1 MTGLATAVDI
11 RCGGSLGTRSVRK
24 QIQALLHF
32 AIGNQKLRINANT
45 LVPSTSALVITGTVG
60 AGKSIYHKLFEQV
73 VGLMTEATNELDK
86 QIHDAR
92 LEHKDNVEEINES
105 TNLSQLI
112 SGVMDGKGKTSQR
125 FKSRKLLR
133 NPGTKEGWEK
143 ALEVETRIIQLVAE
157 GNDWWLRM
165 SRGATL
171 DQRSATLLYLNEMID
186 GETLVVDL
194 KTKGL
199 STRARNCN
207 NTMVIYG
214 HPMPCLRAQDSLKGA
229 GI

>member
-1 MTGLATAVDI
+1 M
-11 RCGGSLGTRSVRK
+11 
-24 QIQALLHF
+24 
-32 AIGNQKLRINANT
+32 
-45 LVPSTSALVITGTVG
+45 VITGTVG

-92 LEHKDNVEEINES
+92 LEHKDNVERMNES

-112 SGVMDGKGKTSQR
+112 SGVKDGKGQNSQR

-157 GNDWWLRM
+157 GNDWWFRM

-199 STRARNCN
+199 STGARNCN

-214 HPMPCLRAQDSLKGA
+214 HPMACLRAQDSLKGA